1 MIITVAKDQSVI
13 IGSRLAGTVISTKIV
28 IAMRTGV
35 IKANEPK
42 LAVEVLKSLMVGLEM
57 F

>member
-28 IAMRTGV
+28 TAMRTGV

-42 LAVEVLKSLMVGLEM
+42 LVVEVLKLLMVGLEM